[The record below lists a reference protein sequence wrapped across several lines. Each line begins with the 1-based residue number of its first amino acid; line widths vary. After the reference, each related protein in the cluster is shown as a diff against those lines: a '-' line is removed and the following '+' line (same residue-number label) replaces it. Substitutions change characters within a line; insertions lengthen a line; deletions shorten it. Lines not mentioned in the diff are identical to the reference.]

1 VLSATLFCGF
11 GILNKEPDNPIKMKC
26 PFCGSDTDKVVDSRP
41 IDSSAVIRRR
51 RECHACKRRFT
62 TYERPEEMP
71 LMVVKRDQR
80 REPFDRAKITHGI
93 VRSCIKRPVSQD
105 DIEKTVSEI
114 EQELQDYIMEVPSK
128 TIGDMILRK
137 LKKLDEV
144 AYVRFASIY
153 KEFDGLDAFL
163 KELDRLK
170 RKSTRTRQTAHTG
183 GKQ

>member
-1 VLSATLFCGF
+1 
-11 GILNKEPDNPIKMKC
+11 
-26 PFCGSDTDKVVDSRP
+26 
-41 IDSSAVIRRR
+41 
-51 RECHACKRRFT
+51 
-62 TYERPEEMP
+62 MP

-80 REPFDRAKITHGI
+80 REPFDRTKITRGI
-93 VRSCIKRPVSQD
+93 MHSCIKRPVSQD
-105 DIEKTVSEI
+105 DIEKMVSEI

-163 KELDRLK
+163 KELDKLK
-170 RKSTRTRQTAHTG
+170 RKSTKTRQTVHAG
-183 GKQ
+183 DKQ